1 MNKRIKAVS
10 AISLMAALS
19 FPVSSFSQSYATWRG
34 SQPATSTQS
43 GTWTQSGLN
52 DFLKQI
58 NTITTAVPFLMITPD
73 SRAGGM
79 GETGVATTPD
89 VNSMHWNPAKLAFSD
104 KKMGV
109 GISYTPWLRALVPD
123 INLAYVSFYSKLKDK
138 KSAFGVSMRYFSMGN
153 ITFTDNVGNTIG
165 QFRPNEYAF
174 DGCYSRMLS
183 KYFSAG
189 LAARIIRSNLT
200 NGISVAGAETKT
212 GTSVAV
218 DLSGFYHNDNIK
230 VSGKKSTLMFG
241 MVISN
246 IGAKMSYST
255 SVNRDFIPIN
265 LRLGSGMV
273 INADEYNQVGFQLE
287 FNKLLVPSPPIYEI
301 GANGSPVIGP
311 SGTPVVLHGKDPNV
325 GVPQGMIQSFYDA
338 PGGFKEELRE
348 INICGGLEYWYSH
361 IFAIRAGYF
370 YENKTKGNRQFITMG
385 AGVKYNVFGLDFAY
399 LVPTNGQRSPLQ
411 NTLRFTLTF
420 DFDAF
425 NNQNKDA
432 PDEGGGK

>member
-1 MNKRIKAVS
+1 MTTKALKMATSVGFIAAAL
-10 AISLMAALS
+10 AIS
-19 FPVSSFSQSYATWRG
+19 
-34 SQPATSTQS
+34 TQ
-43 GTWTQSGLN
+43 GNAQVTTGQVN
-52 DFLKQI
+52 EFLKHI

-89 VNSMHWNPAKLAFSD
+89 VNSMHWNPAKYAFAD

-123 INLAYVSFYSKLKDK
+123 INLAYVSFYDKLDK
-138 KSAFGVSMRYFSMGN
+138 NSAFGVSMRYFSMGN
-153 ITFTDNVGNTIG
+153 ITFTDNVGNQIG
-165 QFRPNEYAF
+165 QFRPNEYAI
-174 DGCYSRMLS
+174 DGCYSRRLG

-189 LAARIIRSNLT
+189 MAARLIRSNLT
-200 NGISVAGAETKT
+200 NGISVGGADTKT

-218 DLSGFYHNDNIK
+218 DLSAYYHNDDIK
-230 VSGKKSTLMFG
+230 VSGKKSILMFG
-241 MVISN
+241 MAITN

-255 SVNRDFIPIN
+255 SVNKDFIPIN

-273 INADEYNQVGFQLE
+273 IHADEYNQIGFQLE
-287 FNKLLVPSPPIYEI
+287 FDKLLVPSPPVYEL
-301 GANGSPVIGP
+301 GANGSPVVDA
-311 SGTPVVLHGKDPNV
+311 SGHYVVLAGKDPNV

-348 INICGGLEYWYSH
+348 INACAGIEYWYNN
-361 IFAIRAGYF
+361 IFAIRTGYF
-370 YENKTKGNRQFITMG
+370 YENKYKGNRQFLTMG
-385 AGVKYNVFGLDFAY
+385 AGVKYNVFSLDFAY

-420 DFDAF
+420 DFDSF
-425 NNQNKDA
+425 NAQNKDA
-432 PDEGGGK
+432 GGAE